1 MNSPILREKVNIL
14 LNNKLERYIE
24 YDMSIKI

>member
-1 MNSPILREKVNIL
+1 MNSAILREKVNIL